1 MFTETLS
8 QAVDRLTASLA
19 SKASVT
25 RQTKPLFSRCTAEKT
40 DSRVRTRCPPNVVLW
55 AFVSGSA
62 VARGEA
68 RHRIAA
74 SALTRWIQ
82 RRLGWFTV
90 RAYSRRYYASG
101 KSVMFL
107 LGLGHPDRAVL
118 GLAS

>member
-40 DSRVRTRCPPNVVLW
+40 DSWVRTRCPPNVVLW

-74 SALTRWIQ
+74 SALTGWIQ

-90 RAYSRRYYASG
+90 RAYSRRTT
-101 KSVMFL
+101 
-107 LGLGHPDRAVL
+107 PRAR
-118 GLAS
+118 A